1 MKAIRVEAPTPDKK
15 AEWSELYRK
24 TREARLRTRVQKVL
38 LSIEKGLTASEIAEI
53 VRESEQTVRNW
64 LKR

>member
-1 MKAIRVEAPTPDKK
+1 M
-15 AEWSELYRK
+15 
-24 TREARLRTRVQKVL
+24 VL